1 MGNIGEKLDE
11 RYISL
16 EKRYDNVHKGYYYKY
31 DFTGTNWYGN
41 GFCYGGFNMFL
52 QAVQDLYKNLND
64 PTINLLIKEKDG
76 AKFEEEEIKAI
87 KNAINEQLR

>member
-1 MGNIGEKLDE
+1 
-11 RYISL
+11 
-16 EKRYDNVHKGYYYKY
+16 
-31 DFTGTNWYGN
+31 
-41 GFCYGGFNMFL
+41 MFL

-64 PTINLLIKEKDG
+64 TTINLLIKEKDG